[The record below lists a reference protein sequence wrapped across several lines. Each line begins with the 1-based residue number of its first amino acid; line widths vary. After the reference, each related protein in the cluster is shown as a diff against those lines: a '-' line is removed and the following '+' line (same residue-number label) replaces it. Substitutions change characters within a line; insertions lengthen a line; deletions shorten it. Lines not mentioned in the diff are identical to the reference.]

1 MAMRQRAVRRREPDD
16 RRAGRAASRAGDD
29 TVHGMPAAILA
40 LQQSVGNQAVQRRLT
55 AHAAPVVQAYRRFDK
70 LLADKEIY
78 AGQGKLIDEGAY
90 HISVKRHL
98 TRPRFFNEFHV
109 TYDSLGAP
117 DAHPHV
123 YYSDQGARLAKFDTT
138 AQNMAYKQ
146 QFAGKPAAP
155 PATTPAHAGWDAVL
169 LDAGRAAEQFLTKRA
184 PQLVARTDAELADYE
199 AKKQLEATARERG
212 QTALIVLYRGPE
224 AAWGKA
230 ATPLERSDIERE
242 LAAAHPASEAPRF
255 QKDAGKVNTYSFLLR
270 YATFADARQARTA
283 LRRITHVA
291 GVDFTD
297 DPFKAAAVAQATPA
311 PADEPGL

>member
-1 MAMRQRAVRRREPDD
+1 V
-16 RRAGRAASRAGDD
+16 
-29 TVHGMPAAILA
+29 PAAILT
-40 LQQSVGNQAVQRRLT
+40 LQQSVGNRAVQRRLIGR
-55 AHAAPVVQAYRRFDK
+55 AAPVVQAYRRFDK

-109 TYDSLGAP
+109 TYDTLGAP

-123 YYSDQGARLAKFDTT
+123 YYSDEGVRLAKFDTT
-138 AQNMAYKQ
+138 AQNTAYKQ
-146 QFAGKPAAP
+146 QFAGKP
-155 PATTPAHAGWDAVL
+155 THDSWDAVL

-184 PQLVARTDAELADYE
+184 PRLVARTDAELAAYE
-199 AKKQLEATARERG
+199 AEKQLEATARERG
-212 QTALIVLYRGPE
+212 QTALTVLYRGPE

-230 ATPLERSDIERE
+230 VTPLERSDIERE

-255 QKDAGKVNTYSFLLR
+255 KKTAGKVNTYMFLLR
-270 YATFADARQARTA
+270 YGTFADARQARTA

-297 DPFKAAAVAQATPA
+297 DPFKAVAVAQATPA

>member
-1 MAMRQRAVRRREPDD
+1 MTRQRAGRRPQVTEERVDGAVP
-16 RRAGRAASRAGDD
+16 RAGGHAAR
-29 TVHGMPAAILA
+29 GMPAAVLA
-40 LQQSVGNQAVQRRLT
+40 LQHAIGNRAVQRGLT
-55 AHAAPVVQAYRRFDK
+55 SGTAPIVQPYRRFDK

-123 YYSDQGARLAKFDTT
+123 YYSDQGVRLAKFDTT
-138 AQNMAYKQ
+138 AQNTAYKQ
-146 QFAGKPAAP
+146 QFAGKPV
-155 PATTPAHAGWDAVL
+155 TPSVAKPTHASWDAVL

-184 PQLVARTDAELADYE
+184 PRLVARTDAELAAYE
-199 AKKQLEATARERG
+199 AEKQLEATARERD
-212 QTALIVLYRGPE
+212 QTALTVVYRGPE

-230 ATPLERSDIERE
+230 PSPIERSEIERD

-255 QKDAGKVNTYSFLLR
+255 RKEPGKVNSYRFLLR
-270 YATFADARQARTA
+270 YATFDDARQARA
-283 LRRITHVA
+283 AVRRISHV
-291 GVDFTD
+291 VDVQFID
-297 DPFKAAAVAQATPA
+297 DPFKAVVQPTPA
-311 PADEPGL
+311 STDEPGL

>member
-1 MAMRQRAVRRREPDD
+1 V
-16 RRAGRAASRAGDD
+16 
-29 TVHGMPAAILA
+29 PAAILT
-40 LQQSVGNQAVQRRLT
+40 LQQSVGNRAVQRRLIGR
-55 AHAAPVVQAYRRFDK
+55 AAPVVQAYRRFDK

-109 TYDSLGAP
+109 TYDTLGAP

-123 YYSDQGARLAKFDTT
+123 YYSDEGVRLAKFDTT
-138 AQNMAYKQ
+138 AQNTAYKQ
-146 QFAGKPAAP
+146 QFAGKP
-155 PATTPAHAGWDAVL
+155 THDSWDAVL

-184 PQLVARTDAELADYE
+184 PRLVARTDAELAAYE
-199 AKKQLEATARERG
+199 GEKQLEATARERG
-212 QTALIVLYRGPE
+212 QTALTVLYRGPE

-230 ATPLERSDIERE
+230 VTPLERSDIERE

-255 QKDAGKVNTYSFLLR
+255 KKTAGKVNTYMFLLR
-270 YATFADARQARTA
+270 YGTFADARQARTA

-297 DPFKAAAVAQATPA
+297 DPFKAVAVAQATPA

>member
-1 MAMRQRAVRRREPDD
+1 MRQRAARRRGPDD
-16 RRAGRAASRAGDD
+16 ERAGRTASRAGDGA
-29 TVHGMPAAILA
+29 VHGVPAAILA
-40 LQQSVGNQAVQRRLT
+40 LQQSVGNRAVQRRLT
-55 AHAAPVVQAYRRFDK
+55 GRAAPVVQAYRRFDK

-123 YYSDQGARLAKFDTT
+123 YYSDQGVRLAKFDAT
-138 AQNMAYKQ
+138 AQNTAYKQ
-146 QFAGKPAAP
+146 QFAGKP
-155 PATTPAHAGWDAVL
+155 THTGWDAVL

-184 PQLVARTDAELADYE
+184 PRLVARTDAELAAYE
-199 AKKQLEATARERG
+199 AEKQLEATARERG
-212 QTALIVLYRGPE
+212 QTALTVLYRGPE

-230 ATPLERSDIERE
+230 VTPLERSDIERE

-255 QKDAGKVNTYSFLLR
+255 RKEAGKVNTYRFLLR
-270 YATFADARQARTA
+270 YATFADARQARA
-283 LRRITHVA
+283 AVRRITHVA

-297 DPFKAAAVAQATPA
+297 DPFKAVAQATPA